1 MVNYSNTLL
10 TPRQAEIIS
19 LRASGLT
26 TKQIASRIGTGEK
39 NVIII
44 ESRIHRKIEEAVNTI
59 RYLQSLK
66 DSLTLKIDTGT
77 DLLDAV
83 RQILDFCDKRGI
95 KIKGN
100 IIDVLSS
107 LRSGTFGR
115 IDSGKILDPL
125 NVIILHTGRWF
136 VLNGA

>member
-1 MVNYSNTLL
+1 MNYSNTLL
-10 TPRQAEIIS
+10 TNRQAEIIG
-19 LRASGLT
+19 LRASGLS

-39 NVIII
+39 NVIIM

-66 DSLTLKIDTGT
+66 DSLTLNIDAGT

-83 RQILDFCDKRGI
+83 REILKFCDNRGI
-95 KIKGN
+95 KIRGN

-115 IDSGKILDPL
+115 IDNGKLLDPL

-136 VLNGA
+136 VLNGK

>member
-66 DSLTLKIDTGT
+66 DSLTLKIDAGT

-136 VLNGA
+136 VLNGG

>member
-1 MVNYSNTLL
+1 MNYSGTLL
-10 TPRQAEIIS
+10 THRQAEIIS
-19 LRASGLT
+19 LRASGLS
-26 TKQIASRIGTGEK
+26 TKQIADRIGTGEK

-44 ESRIHRKIEEAVNTI
+44 ESRINRKIEEAVNTI

-66 DSLTLKIDTGT
+66 DSLTVKIHAGT

-83 RQILDFCDKRGI
+83 REIMNFCDGKGI
-95 KIKGN
+95 KIRGN

-107 LRSGTFGR
+107 LRSGSFGR
-115 IDSGKILDPL
+115 IANGKILDPL

>member
-66 DSLTLKIDTGT
+66 DSLTLKIYAGT

-83 RQILDFCDKRGI
+83 RQILVFCDKRGI

-115 IDSGKILDPL
+115 IDGGKILDPL